1 MKRLLMLLMAA
12 VLCLNLTACA
22 EPIKEQE
29 EQPVQEVTEDE
40 NVTCEMVCVGVEVGE
55 QGYYSLLAD
64 VELDYYDGK
73 VSAVYIIDP
82 ALLAFSVS
90 ERWAGGVCLMSGEDM
105 AELMTLLHEMLQT
118 YRSEA
123 LQEDILKVIEML
135 ENSPAITGAST

>member
-12 VLCLNLTACA
+12 VLCLSLTACA
-22 EPIKEQE
+22 EPME
-29 EQPVQEVTEDE
+29 EQPAQEVTEDE
-40 NVTCEMVCVGVEVGE
+40 DVTCEAVCVGVEVGE

-64 VELDYYDGK
+64 VELHYYDGE
-73 VSAVYIIDP
+73 VSAVYVIDP
-82 ALLAFSVS
+82 TLLAFSVS

-123 LQEDILKVIEML
+123 LQEDILKAIEML